1 MKSQIFEQNSD
12 CAHFVT
18 FTIWQ
23 NMLTQLQ
30 YVSEQ
35 TRGFFQIQMNHYI
48 HRKVLCFIYA
58 AVNMWLGKGRYL
70 LSSHHIKLQCYHP
83 VSLKMTH
90 NSHEEKTINKQITH

>member
-1 MKSQIFEQNSD
+1 MAIKLTPIYMKSQIFEQNSD

-48 HRKVLCFIYA
+48 HT
-58 AVNMWLGKGRYL
+58 
-70 LSSHHIKLQCYHP
+70 SSF
-83 VSLKMTH
+83 
-90 NSHEEKTINKQITH
+90 